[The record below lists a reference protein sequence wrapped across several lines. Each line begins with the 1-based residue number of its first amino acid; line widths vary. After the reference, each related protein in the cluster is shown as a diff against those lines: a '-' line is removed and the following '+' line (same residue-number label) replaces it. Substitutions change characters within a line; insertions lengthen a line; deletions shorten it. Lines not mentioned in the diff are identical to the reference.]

1 MSIALDPVVIVADE
15 ATSALDVVVQRV
27 VAQTMLKIKR
37 ELNVSFIMIGHDM
50 GLMAQVVDRLAV
62 MYSGQLLEIASVK
75 DMFASPAHPYSE
87 ILIESVPH
95 AHRTQAYAD
104 QRRYYPR
111 SAQPTVRV
119 YFQVALPVRDGQ
131 VRGVPPRHGGSAPGI
146 SWWRVTCGRRRRT
159 ARMSDSLF
167 EIRNVSK
174 IYGPEDTGLVALSD
188 YSFTIPKEPARII
201 TIAGESGSGKSTLGE
216 LLLRSS
222 PPTRGQILF
231 EGVDIWKFNE
241 QQKRDYHRHVQA
253 VFQDPFGVYNPFYR
267 IEHVFDMVLKNYKL
281 AASKQQG
288 RELAE
293 EALNAV
299 GLRGDDVLRKYPHQL
314 SGGQRQRIMIARAT
328 MLKPRFIVADEP
340 VSMVD
345 ASLRAS
351 ILDVM
356 MNLRDEYGI
365 SFLYVTHDLSTAY
378 QIGDQILLLYQG
390 TVAEHGNAMDVIS
403 NPQHPY
409 VQLLIE
415 SVPKPDPDDPWPGEV
430 ELPAEESFRT
440 AAGDGLSF
448 LPALPE
454 THGAMRIRDT

>member
-1 MSIALDPVVIVADE
+1 
-15 ATSALDVVVQRV
+15 
-27 VAQTMLKIKR
+27 
-37 ELNVSFIMIGHDM
+37 
-50 GLMAQVVDRLAV
+50 
-62 MYSGQLLEIASVK
+62 
-75 DMFASPAHPYSE
+75 
-87 ILIESVPH
+87 
-95 AHRTQAYAD
+95 
-104 QRRYYPR
+104 
-111 SAQPTVRV
+111 
-119 YFQVALPVRDGQ
+119 
-131 VRGVPPRHGGSAPGI
+131 
-146 SWWRVTCGRRRRT
+146 
-159 ARMSDSLF
+159 MSDNLF

-174 IYGPEDTGLVALSD
+174 IYGSEDTGLVALSD
-188 YSFTIPKEPARII
+188 YSFNIPAEPARII

-222 PPTRGQILF
+222 PPTRGEILF
-231 EGVDIWKFNE
+231 QGVDIWKFNE
-241 QQKRDYHRHVQA
+241 AQKRDYYRHVQA

-267 IEHVFDMVLKNYKL
+267 IQHVFDMVVRNYRL
-281 AASKQQG
+281 ASSKQAA
-288 RELAE
+288 RDLAE

-299 GLRGDDVLRKYPHQL
+299 GLRGDDVLPKYPHQL

-328 MLKPRFIVADEP
+328 MLRPKFIVADEP

-390 TVAEHGNAMDVIS
+390 TVAEHGNAVDVIS

-415 SVPKPDPDDPWPGEV
+415 SVPKPDPHDPWPGEV

-440 AAGDGLSF
+440 ASAKGCRFFQRCPRRMTRCETESPERYDVGPGGHQAACFLYESESEQVANSVEQAG
-448 LPALPE
+448 
-454 THGAMRIRDT
+454 

>member
-1 MSIALDPVVIVADE
+1 
-15 ATSALDVVVQRV
+15 
-27 VAQTMLKIKR
+27 
-37 ELNVSFIMIGHDM
+37 
-50 GLMAQVVDRLAV
+50 
-62 MYSGQLLEIASVK
+62 
-75 DMFASPAHPYSE
+75 
-87 ILIESVPH
+87 
-95 AHRTQAYAD
+95 
-104 QRRYYPR
+104 
-111 SAQPTVRV
+111 
-119 YFQVALPVRDGQ
+119 
-131 VRGVPPRHGGSAPGI
+131 
-146 SWWRVTCGRRRRT
+146 
-159 ARMSDSLF
+159 MSDNLF
-167 EIRNVSK
+167 DIRNVSK

-188 YSFTIPKEPARII
+188 YSFTVPAEPARII

-231 EGVDIWKFNE
+231 QGVDIWKFNE

-267 IEHVFDMVLKNYKL
+267 IEHVFDMVIRNYKL
-281 AASKQQG
+281 ATNRKQG
-288 RELAE
+288 RDMAE

-328 MLKPRFIVADEP
+328 MLKPKFIVADEP

-356 MNLRDEYGI
+356 MNLRDEYGL

-378 QIGDQILLLYQG
+378 QIGDQIILLYQG
-390 TVAEHGNAMDVIS
+390 TVAEHGNAVDVIS
-403 NPQHPY
+403 NPKHPY

-415 SVPKPDPDDPWPGEV
+415 SVPKPDPKDPWPGEV

-440 AAGDGLSF
+440 ASATGCRFYESCPHRMERCQAENPHMYDVGENGHQASCF
-448 LPALPE
+448 LYE
-454 THGAMRIRDT
+454 QK